1 MKRFVI
7 IIGVI
12 AIVFCV
18 IFGILTWM
26 TKGLEQGENQVVE
39 SVNISELNDGVY
51 EVDYDYGRWQTSVLV
66 TIQNGVIISIEVVKT
81 VTFEREDITSSII
94 DEVIINQSLEVDVV
108 AGATVTSLAY
118 LKAIEDA
125 LLKAK

>member
-51 EVDYDYGRWQTSVLV
+51 EGYYDYGRWQTSVLV